1 MRVLGLETSCDE
13 TAAAVVEVDGEVD
26 GPLAPAR
33 AATAPPA
40 ARRGRALSDVVHT
53 QADVHA
59 RFGGVVPELA
69 SRDHLQ
75 RILPV
80 VDEALERAG
89 CRLADID
96 GLSVTSGPGL
106 VGALLV
112 GVQVARALALGARKP
127 VVGVN
132 HIEGHLLAVL
142 LAQPPDEVPSPPWLG
157 LVVSGGH
164 TSLYAV
170 RALGDYRALGH
181 TLDDAAGE
189 AFDKV
194 ARLLGL
200 PYPGGAHIDRLAGGG
215 DPAAIAFPRGLS
227 KRRRDQFD
235 FSFSGLKTAVLQHL
249 RERGLPKG
257 QALADLCASFQ
268 EAVCDALT
276 LRAVRAARAGGLTQL
291 VLCGGV
297 AANSSLRERVL
308 DVCIQ
313 DGLQAFIPNRAM
325 CTDNAAMIGATAW
338 YRLRT
343 DGPTP
348 LDIGACP
355 NLRLPLV

>member
-1 MRVLGLETSCDE
+1 VRVLGLETSCDE

-89 CRLADID
+89 CRLADVD

-297 AANSSLRERVL
+297 AANSRLRALAAER
-308 DVCIQ
+308 CAAE
-313 DGLQAFIPNRAM
+313 GLALHLPAPRL
-325 CTDNAAMIGATAW
+325 CTDNGAMIAMAGAHRLARGESDPA
-338 YRLRT
+338 RLRA
-343 DGPTP
+343 DPGW
-348 LDIGACP
+348 
-355 NLRLPLV
+355 RL

>member
-1 MRVLGLETSCDE
+1 VRVLGLETSCDE
-13 TAAAVVEVDGEVD
+13 TAAAVVEVEDPA
-26 GPLAPAR
+26 GPRP
-33 AATAPPA
+33 
-40 ARRGRALSDVVHT
+40 RGRALSDVVHT

-80 VDEALERAG
+80 VDEALSRAG
-89 CRLADID
+89 CELRSID
-96 GLSVTSGPGL
+96 GLSVTAGPGL

-112 GVQVARALALGARKP
+112 GVQVAKALALGAGKP
-127 VVGVN
+127 LVGVN
-132 HIEGHLLAVL
+132 HLEGHLLAVL
-142 LAQPPDEVPSPPWLG
+142 LADAAATPGSPESAPAPPWLA

-194 ARLLGL
+194 AKLLGL
-200 PYPGGAHIDRLAGGG
+200 PYPGGVHIDRLAREG

-249 RERGLPKG
+249 REHGQPRGQELR
-257 QALADLCASFQ
+257 DLCASFQ
-268 EAVCDALT
+268 EAICDALT
-276 LRAVRAARAGGLTQL
+276 LRAVRAARAAGLETL

-297 AANSSLRERVL
+297 AANSRLRALAQER
-308 DVCIQ
+308 CAAH
-313 DGLQAFIPNRAM
+313 GLTLHLPAPKL
-325 CTDNAAMIGATAW
+325 CTDNGAMIAMAGAQ
-338 YRLRT
+338 RLARGESRP
-343 DGPTP
+343 D
-348 LDIGACP
+348 
-355 NLRLPLV
+355 RLVADPGWRL